1 MEAKELRIGNY
12 VNDHLGRIQKVSE
25 TRSDSYICYL
35 SNGTK
40 LKYKLNTTKPI
51 PLTEEWLVKFGFE
64 KYKDTFQ
71 FKIETIPYWSLGK
84 EKQGCLKIYLTKT
97 KKWKVGNLANKSI
110 DIYSVHQLQNLYF
123 ALTDKELKINKL

>member
-1 MEAKELRIGNY
+1 MKAKELRIGNY
-12 VNDHLGRIQKVSE
+12 VNFKFHKDCGGVKGIEVFISDLEIILHNNSKSE
-25 TRSDSYICYL
+25 YYT
-35 SNGTK
+35 
-40 LKYKLNTTKPI
+40 PI
-51 PLTEEWLVKFGFE
+51 TLTEGWLVKFGFE

-123 ALTDKELKINKL
+123 ALTDKELKINKI